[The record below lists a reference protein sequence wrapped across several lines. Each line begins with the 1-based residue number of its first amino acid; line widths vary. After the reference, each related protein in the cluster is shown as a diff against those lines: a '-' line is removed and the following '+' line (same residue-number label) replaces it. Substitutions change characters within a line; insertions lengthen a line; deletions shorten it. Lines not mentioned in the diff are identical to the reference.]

1 MSNSTPKTL
10 IQARRLIGV
19 STLLSALLFLYQLFG
34 NEVTYLLG
42 LHKMGLSP
50 KINSWLMVIN
60 IFFFILISLSYFNL
74 ESGVNP
80 KALSLYLLLGS
91 YLLLPL
97 LALYFVNRTESKAF
111 YRNVLSKNLH
121 RRR

>member
-1 MSNSTPKTL
+1 
-10 IQARRLIGV
+10 
-19 STLLSALLFLYQLFG
+19 
-34 NEVTYLLG
+34 
-42 LHKMGLSP
+42 MGLSP